1 MTQFKLPLLAG
12 LAAAAVLS
20 LGSPALAVTAA
31 KPAAT
36 VAAKPAVKVAA
47 KPAVK
52 VAAKPAVKVAAKP
65 AFKAHPAALHAKPA
79 ATGRVVTARQSN
91 GKTVTYNC
99 SLAGNQ
105 TKQACKR

>member
-12 LAAAAVLS
+12 LAAAAALS
-20 LGSPALAVTAA
+20 LGSPALAATAA
-31 KPAAT
+31 KPAA
-36 VAAKPAVKVAA
+36 KVAA
-47 KPAVK
+47 KPT
-52 VAAKPAVKVAAKP
+52 
-65 AFKAHPAALHAKPA
+65 FKAHPAALHAKPA

-99 SLAGNQ
+99 SLAGNK

>member
-36 VAAKPAVKVAA
+36 
-47 KPAVK
+47 

-99 SLAGNQ
+99 SLAGNK

>member
-31 KPAAT
+31 KPA
-36 VAAKPAVKVAA
+36 VKVAA
-47 KPAVK
+47 
-52 VAAKPAVKVAAKP
+52 KVAAKP

-99 SLAGNQ
+99 SLAGNK

>member
-36 VAAKPAVKVAA
+36 
-47 KPAVK
+47 

>member
-12 LAAAAVLS
+12 LAAAAALS

-31 KPAAT
+31 KPA
-36 VAAKPAVKVAA
+36 V
-47 KPAVK
+47 
-52 VAAKPAVKVAAKP
+52 
-65 AFKAHPAALHAKPA
+65 KAHPAALHAKPA
-79 ATGRVVTARQSN
+79 ATGRMVTARQST

-99 SLAGNQ
+99 NLAGNK

>member
-36 VAAKPAVKVAA
+36 VAA

>member
-31 KPAAT
+31 KPAVT
-36 VAAKPAVKVAA
+36 AAKPAA
-47 KPAVK
+47 
-52 VAAKPAVKVAAKP
+52 KVAAKP